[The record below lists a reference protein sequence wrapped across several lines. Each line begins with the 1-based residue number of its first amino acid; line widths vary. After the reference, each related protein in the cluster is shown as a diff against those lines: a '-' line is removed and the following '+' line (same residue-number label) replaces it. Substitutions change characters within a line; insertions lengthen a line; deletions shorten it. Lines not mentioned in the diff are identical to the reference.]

1 MLNFERAV
9 SDSELGENRRSPTWH
24 GRRRGE
30 ILDFGFRIFDFGLE
44 EELCAEQ
51 GLLLIFIQ
59 NQKPTLPRRSAVLK
73 RKQCDAIFPRIDGK
87 EGTALQVVL
96 GLKNGGTD

>member
-30 ILDFGFRIFDFGLE
+30 ISDFGFRISDFGFRISDFGLE
-44 EELCAEQ
+44 EELCAGQ

-59 NQKPTLPRRSAVLK
+59 NQKTN
-73 RKQCDAIFPRIDGK
+73 I
-87 EGTALQVVL
+87 T
-96 GLKNGGTD
+96 

>member
-30 ILDFGFRIFDFGLE
+30 ILDFGFWILDFGFWILDFGLAE
-44 EELCAEQ
+44 SFGLCT
-51 GLLLIFIQ
+51 LLPL
-59 NQKPTLPRRSAVLK
+59 
-73 RKQCDAIFPRIDGK
+73 AIRTYSPASWR
-87 EGTALQVVL
+87 ALEINSSESQ
-96 GLKNGGTD
+96 